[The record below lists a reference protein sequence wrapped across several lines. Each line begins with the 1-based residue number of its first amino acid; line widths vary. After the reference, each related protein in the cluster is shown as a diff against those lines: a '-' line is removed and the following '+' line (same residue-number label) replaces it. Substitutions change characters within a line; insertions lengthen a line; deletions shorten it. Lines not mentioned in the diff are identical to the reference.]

1 MKEERQKQD
10 ASAQNRAQCPTMMNN
25 FTGKIIRVTR
35 EKENDDRTTGTYQV
49 SIGKSDEEFYLSK
62 MLEWLMPWSKKSGGL
77 QELADWELT
86 LPEIMMM
93 KLVKLWLSDENR
105 LRLDKVLHGYHPL
118 DRAAMAYALLVYIF
132 TGTKIHFK
140 SVLPEQHFRVL
151 CRAIETDMADLP
163 FADHL
168 LYNLTKFGKK
178 HLDDYNGN
186 NA

>member
-1 MKEERQKQD
+1 MKEERLKQD
-10 ASAQNRAQCPTMMNN
+10 ASAQNEVQCPTKMNS
-25 FTGKIIRVTR
+25 FMEKIIGVTR
-35 EKENDDRTTGTYQV
+35 EKDVDDRIAETHQF
-49 SIGKSDEEFYLSK
+49 SINKSDEEFYLSK

-86 LPEIMMM
+86 LPEVMMM
-93 KLVKLWLSDENR
+93 KLLKLWLSDENR
-105 LRLDKVLHGYHPL
+105 DRLDKVLHGYHPL

-151 CRAIETDMADLP
+151 CRAIETDMPDLP